1 MTTRRGGVEE
11 RAQVTSQ
18 GPQEADMEPK
28 LASGGLRKRNSVR
41 EGRNGGQGRGRSK
54 AEEILGERKWLMILG
69 RADSEKF

>member
-1 MTTRRGGVEE
+1 
-11 RAQVTSQ
+11 
-18 GPQEADMEPK
+18 MEPK